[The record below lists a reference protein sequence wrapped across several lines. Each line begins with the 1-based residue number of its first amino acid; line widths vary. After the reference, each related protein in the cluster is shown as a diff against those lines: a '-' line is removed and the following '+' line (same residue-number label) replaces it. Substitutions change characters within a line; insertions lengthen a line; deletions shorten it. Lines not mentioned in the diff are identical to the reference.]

1 MSVEYLGFC
10 ACRHN
15 PLPMHVPGQ
24 HFYAH
29 AGEAQTP
36 LPDVC
41 RHCRPG
47 KTEAEAKIVQNLGKK
62 RAR

>member
-1 MSVEYLGFC
+1 
-10 ACRHN
+10 
-15 PLPMHVPGQ
+15 MHVPGQ